1 MDSKIR
7 ATFHNVRNIA
17 AQKHCTA
24 GRLHLNLHPGIL
36 FVDSKLIA
44 TTMYSMINNTT
55 GTQCTVGNFHF
66 SDHN

>member
-17 AQKHCTA
+17 AQKHCTVDYS
-24 GRLHLNLHPGIL
+24 LNLHPGIL

-44 TTMYSMINNTT
+44 TTLYSMINNTT